1 MRERCQQIERSAALW
16 TSHLRAIFLEEAYQ
30 FMFRRGMKAE
40 LDGFRAGREVWEPQ
54 IVPVV

>member
-1 MRERCQQIERSAALW
+1 MRARQQIELFCCSL
-16 TSHLRAIFLEEAYQ
+16 TSHLRAIFLEEAYP